1 MSDTKWTKEQL
12 DAITKRDCNL
22 LVAAAAGSGKTA
34 VLVERIIKKITD
46 IKRPVDIDRLLV
58 VTFTN
63 AAATEMRERI
73 AEALSKELEANPGS
87 KVLQR
92 QLTLLGKSSITTMHS
107 FCLEVIRNNIQ
118 NLELDPNFR
127 IANETECTLL
137 KLEALDELLESVYEN
152 ESLGEEFFEL
162 LECYGGNRD
171 DQAIADMILN
181 LFEFVQSYPWTFQWL
196 DNMTE
201 MFKLSDDYDFLNTQW
216 GRVIVSST
224 SIELSGVLEKMGR
237 AIETARFAEG
247 LEPYLPVL
255 MEEYTAIEKLTK
267 ICGCAQRWNDLY
279 NAFSNI
285 EFVKLPNCKKNAD
298 KTKQEFVKG
307 IRDNAKK
314 LTKKMCEDLFNL
326 SSEEILKD
334 LTSLYPMIKC
344 LSNLV
349 KDFSNRYALK
359 KRQKLIVDFNDLEHL
374 CLNIL
379 TETDEAGKPVP
390 SRVAHDYRKKFEEIL
405 VDEYQDSNL
414 IQEIIVG
421 MASKADSETPNM
433 FMVGDVKQSIYRFRQ
448 AKPEI
453 FLEKYNRFSLE
464 EGKDIKIK
472 LFKNF
477 RSRKEVIESVNF
489 IFKQIMSA
497 TVGEI
502 DYNNDEKLNLGAEY
516 SELTEEASITGGATE
531 LHLIETN
538 GLSEQYP
545 DLDDEAETTYSEEEE
560 MTDSI
565 RCEAKAVAK
574 RIKQLLSPDKDGKY
588 FKVYDKSIKGYR
600 KVEYKDI
607 VILLRTTMNWT
618 DTFVEEMSSAGMP
631 VFADTATGFF
641 KTTEV
646 QIILSLLQVID
657 NPLQDIPLLSVL
669 RSPIAALTPDELAD
683 IRLADKN
690 ASIFEALI
698 KLTETGDGT
707 VPEKC
712 REFRDNLEKWRNKS
726 LYMSTDELIWYLYN
740 ETGFYSFAGAMP
752 GGNQRQANLRILFE
766 RARQFEETSFK
777 GLFNFINYINK
788 LKSSKGD
795 MGSAKILGEN
805 ENVIRIMSIHKSKGL
820 EFPVVFVSGCGK
832 QFNMQDMNKKMLLHQ
847 DIGFGPDFVDYKRR
861 LTYASLPKQAVR
873 HKIKVETLSEE
884 MRVLYVALTRARE
897 KLIITGCVDNI
908 ENTVKKWADIA
919 AIDYEKLPFFDMLHA
934 RKYLDWLGPALIRH
948 QDCALLR
955 ECIGMEKY
963 YELSDSSI
971 WSIRFWRKDE
981 IIATDAIAVEEQEK
995 NVLWCD
1001 DIDINT
1007 KYSPHYEEINRRLDW
1022 KYSYKKAAAI
1032 PAKVSVTELK
1042 KRFTPDNEDDVT
1054 PFNAY
1059 STTLVKKPSFM
1070 DEDIGLNSAQSGSVL
1085 HFVMQHLDLSYVY
1098 APDPILK
1105 QVDKM
1110 VEMELLTRQQAD
1122 TVDYNKIHAFFCSEL
1137 GQEMLGAKEVNRE
1150 VPFNIE
1156 VSAKEL
1162 FNELQ
1167 DQHEDETVLLQG
1179 VIDCYFETE
1188 NGLVLLDYKTDFVP
1202 KGDKELL
1209 RERYRLQIEY
1219 YALALEKLTGRRIKG
1234 KYIYLFWNGQM
1245 LEYL

>member
-1 MSDTKWTKEQL
+1 MIDTKWTKEQL

-46 IKRPVDIDRLLV
+46 AKRSVDIDRLLV

-73 AEALSKELEANPGS
+73 AEALSRELEANPGS

-118 NLELDPNFR
+118 NLELDPSFR

-152 ESLGEEFFEL
+152 ETLSEEFFEL

-181 LFEFVQSYPWTFQWL
+181 LFEFVQSYPWPSQWL

-201 MFKLSDDYDFLNTQW
+201 MFMLSDGHDFLNTQW
-216 GRVIVSST
+216 GRVIVKST
-224 SIELSGVLEKMGR
+224 TIELSGVLEKMGR

-247 LEPYLPVL
+247 LEPYLPVF
-255 MEEYTAIEKLTK
+255 MEEYTTIQKLLK
-267 ICGCAQRWNDLY
+267 ICSCTECWNDLY

-285 EFVKLPNCKKNAD
+285 EFVKLPSCKKNAD
-298 KTKQEFVKG
+298 KTKQELVKG

-314 LTKKMCEDLFNL
+314 LIKKMCEDLFNL

-334 LTSLYPMIKC
+334 LSCLYPIIKC
-344 LSNLV
+344 LSELV
-349 KDFSNRYALK
+349 KDFSNRYTLK

-379 TETDEAGKPVP
+379 TETDEAGKLAP
-390 SRVAHDYRKKFEEIL
+390 SRVALDYRKKFEEIL

-421 MASKADSETPNM
+421 MVSKTDSDIPNM

-453 FLEKYNRFSLE
+453 FLEKYNKFSLV

-477 RSRKEVIESVNF
+477 RSRKEVIDGVNF
-489 IFKQIMSA
+489 IFKQIMST

-502 DYNNDEKLNLGAEY
+502 DYNNDENLNLGAEY
-516 SELTEEASITGGATE
+516 GELLEEASIAGGAAE
-531 LHLIETN
+531 FHLIETN
-538 GLSEQYP
+538 GLSEQFNNIE
-545 DLDDEAETTYSEEEE
+545 DEAETTDGEEEE
-560 MTDSI
+560 IADSI

-574 RIKQLLSPDKDGKY
+574 RIKQLLSPDKDGKC

-600 KVEYKDI
+600 NVEYKDI

-618 DTFVEEMSSAGMP
+618 DTFVEELSSAGIP

-641 KTTEV
+641 KTSEV
-646 QIILSLLQVID
+646 QIILSLLQIID

-669 RSPIAALTPDELAD
+669 RSPVAALTPDELAD

-690 ASIFEALI
+690 TSIYEALI
-698 KLTETGDGT
+698 KLSETGDS
-707 VPEKC
+707 PISEKC
-712 REFRDNLEKWRNKS
+712 REFKDNLEEWRNKS

-752 GGNQRQANLRILFE
+752 GGNQRQANLRILFD

-873 HKIKVETLSEE
+873 YKIKVETLSEE

-908 ENTVKKWADIA
+908 ENAVKKWADIA
-919 AIDYEKLPFFDMLHA
+919 ANDNEKLPFFDMLHA
-934 RKYLDWLGPALIRH
+934 RKYFDWLGPALIRH
-948 QDCALLR
+948 QDCKLLR
-955 ECIGMEKY
+955 DSIGLEKY
-963 YELSDSSI
+963 HNLNDSSM
-971 WSIRFWRKDE
+971 WSIRFWRRDE
-981 IIATDAIAVEEQEK
+981 VTASDAIAAEEQENK
-995 NVLWCD
+995 GFWCD
-1001 DIDINT
+1001 DIDVNA

-1022 KYSYKKAAAI
+1022 QYLYKKAATI
-1032 PAKVSVTELK
+1032 PTKVSVTELK
-1042 KRFTPDNEDDVT
+1042 KRFTPDSEDDIT

-1070 DEDIGLNSAQSGSVL
+1070 DEDAGLNAAQTGSVL
-1085 HFVMQHLDLSYVY
+1085 HFVMQHLKLSDVSTS
-1098 APDPILK
+1098 DRILN

-1122 TVDYNKIHAFFCSEL
+1122 TVDYNKIHAFFSSDI
-1137 GQEMLGAKEVNRE
+1137 GKEMLEAKEVNRE
-1150 VPFNIE
+1150 VPFYIE
-1156 VSAKEL
+1156 VSGKEL
-1162 FNELQ
+1162 FKELK
-1167 DQHEDETVLLQG
+1167 DEDEDETVLLQG
-1179 VIDCYFETE
+1179 VIDCYFETN

>member
-118 NLELDPNFR
+118 NLELDPDFR

-152 ESLGEEFFEL
+152 EALSEEFFEL

-181 LFEFVQSYPWTFQWL
+181 LFEFVQSYPWPFQWL
-196 DNMTE
+196 ESMTE
-201 MFKLSDDYDFLNTQW
+201 MFKLSDGHDFLKTQW
-216 GRVIVSST
+216 GKVVVKST
-224 SIELSGVLEKMGR
+224 VIELAGVLEKLGR

-255 MEEYTAIEKLTK
+255 MEEYTAIEKLK
-267 ICGCAQRWNDLY
+267 NICDCTETWNDLY
-279 NAFSNI
+279 NAFANI

-298 KTKQEFVKG
+298 KTKQESVKG
-307 IRDNAKK
+307 VRDNVKK
-314 LTKKMCEDLFNL
+314 LIKKMCEDLFNL

-349 KDFSNRYALK
+349 RDFSNRYVLK
-359 KRQKLIVDFNDLEHL
+359 KRQKLVVDFNDLEHL

-390 SRVAHDYRKKFEEIL
+390 SRVAHDYRKKFEEVL

-414 IQEIIVG
+414 IQEIIIG
-421 MASKADSETPNM
+421 MVSKADSETPNM

-464 EGKDIKIK
+464 EGKEIKIK

-502 DYNNDEKLNLGAEY
+502 DYNDDENLNLGAEY
-516 SELTEEASITGGATE
+516 GELIEEASITGGSTE

-538 GLSEQYP
+538 ALSEQYP
-545 DLDDEAETTYSEEEE
+545 DTDDEAETTDSEEEE
-560 MTDSI
+560 MADSI
-565 RCEAKAVAK
+565 RCEAKAVAE
-574 RIKQLLSPDKDGKY
+574 RIKQLVSPDKDGKY

-600 KVEYKDI
+600 KLEYKDI

-618 DTFVEEMSSAGMP
+618 DTFAEELSLAGMP

-646 QIILSLLQVID
+646 QIILSLLQIID

-669 RSPIAALTPDELAD
+669 RSPIVGLTSDELAD

-690 ASIFEALI
+690 TSIYEALI
-698 KLTETGDGT
+698 KLAETGDGE
-707 VPEKC
+707 VSEKC
-712 REFRDNLEKWRNKS
+712 LEFRNNLEQWRNKS

-832 QFNMQDMNKKMLLHQ
+832 QFNLQDMNKKMLLHQ

-897 KLIITGCVDNI
+897 KLVITGCVNNI

-919 AIDYEKLPFFDMLHA
+919 AVDNEKLPFFDMLHA
-934 RKYLDWLGPALIRH
+934 RKYLDWLGPALMRH
-948 QDCALLR
+948 KDCKLLR
-955 ECIGMEKY
+955 DCIGMEKY

-971 WSIRFWRKDE
+971 WSIRFWRKGE
-981 IIATDAIAVEEQEK
+981 VAAPDAIAAEKQENK
-995 NVLWCD
+995 VLWCD
-1001 DIDINT
+1001 DININE
-1007 KYSPHYEEINRRLDW
+1007 KYSPYYEEINRRLDW
-1022 KYSYKKAAAI
+1022 QYLYKKAAAI

-1054 PFNAY
+1054 PFYAY
-1059 STTLVKKPSFM
+1059 STMLVKKPSFM
-1070 DEDIGLNSAQSGSVL
+1070 DEDVGLNAAQTGSVL
-1085 HFVMQHLDLSYVY
+1085 HFVMQHLDLSDVSS
-1098 APDPILK
+1098 PNHILE

-1110 VEMELLTRQQAD
+1110 VEMELLTKQQAD
-1122 TVDYNKIHAFFCSEL
+1122 TVDYNKIHDFFCSGL
-1137 GQEMLGAKEVNRE
+1137 GQEMLEAKVVNRE

-1162 FNELQ
+1162 FKELQ